1 MNEQQLREALKETIA
16 LLVGID
22 QAIPGKIDAELVKF
36 LQDAEVSEFT
46 LSLLHRA
53 LTQVQAAR
61 QTRRTA

>member
-16 LLVGID
+16 LLAGID

-46 LSLLHRA
+46 LTLLHRS
-53 LTQVQAAR
+53 LSQVQAAR